1 MFSAELTEGF
11 EPPYFM
17 KTLYIAYPAF
27 QILWHQIYCRFDTDG
42 MSFASTLI

>member
-27 QILWHQIYCRFDTDG
+27 QIL
-42 MSFASTLI
+42 SNLPFAIFVTLFL